1 MLGFISGPRALLG
14 PQALLGPLAL
24 SLVLGLAWTTGA
36 TLSLA
41 SAPAVAQKQKG
52 KSKSK
57 QKGKQP
63 ARKAKKVK
71 ALSLA
76 AQNHV
81 IKIGRI
87 IQKFSD
93 ISDEGDAVRKAA
105 QQSEKQIVL
114 WRKELKDPELELSD
128 KQKAKIRGAIADA
141 EKIIAAA
148 PKRIEQAEA
157 AALAQ
162 IGKAV
167 PVLDAMQRAKAKLQS
182 QDLAAMW
189 NYYGYVYAI
198 LERFE
203 DARNAYEN
211 LLNEDEVAESLRLQ
225 ALFSSGQL
233 SMLLEEFERGVK
245 RLEEWFNFSV
255 ELGRPVRPGDHFLL
269 AQGYYSLK
277 RYKDVVGRINLT
289 LERAAE
295 TGVPVKER
303 WLRLLAAT
311 YFAQE
316 DFGKARD
323 PLELLVLLFPKREYW
338 LQLQGTYGE
347 LEMRENQLAILD
359 LAWRQGLLEKETEYI
374 SLSQH
379 LQVAKDPYEA
389 AVVLAEGMDKRL
401 QDEDGEDEGP
411 IVEADYDNL
420 KMLGNYWYQA
430 KETEKALAVFRAAAE
445 LGETGE
451 MQYRIA
457 TLLNLE
463 NRIPESLTAAKAAYT
478 KGNFASRT
486 EARILYG
493 QCLLETGE
501 LEAALEIFREL
512 QKAGFED
519 QVKTWIKYANAQ
531 LQARNAISDTIEL
544 YRKQEK
550 AILDNLR
557 GN

>member
-1 MLGFISGPRALLG
+1 M
-14 PQALLGPLAL
+14 GPLAL
-24 SLVLGLAWTTGA
+24 SLALGLAWTTGA

-41 SAPAVAQKQKG
+41 SAPALAQKEKKKG
-52 KSKSK
+52 KK
-57 QKGKQP
+57 P
-63 ARKAKKVK
+63 VRKAKKVK

-93 ISDEGDAVRKAA
+93 ISDEADVARKAA
-105 QQSEKQIVL
+105 QDSEKQIVL
-114 WRKELKDPELELSD
+114 WRQELKDPALELSD
-128 KQKAKIRGAIADA
+128 KQKEKIRAAIADA

-157 AALAQ
+157 AALVQ

-167 PVLDAMQRAKAKLQS
+167 PVLDAMQRAKDKLQS

-189 NYYGYVYAI
+189 NFYGYVYAI

-203 DARNAYEN
+203 DARNAYES
-211 LLNEDEVAESLRLQ
+211 LLNEDEVAENLRLQ

-255 ELGRPVRPGDHFLL
+255 ELGKPVRPGDHFLL

-277 RYKDVVGRINLT
+277 RYKDVVKRINLT
-289 LERAAE
+289 LERAEE

-389 AVVLAEGMDKRL
+389 AVVLAEGMEKRL

-430 KETEKALAVFRAAAE
+430 KETEKALAVFRTAAE

-463 NRIPESLTAAKAAYT
+463 NRILESLQAAKAAYT

-519 QVKTWIKYANAQ
+519 QVKTWIKYADAQ
-531 LQARNAISDTIEL
+531 LQARTAISDTIEH

-550 AILDNLR
+550 EILDNLR